1 MTHKDAPTPAWY
13 VISGGPSS
21 GKSTT
26 IALLAGRGFH
36 VTTEKARQI
45 LDEEMAK
52 GRSADDIRGDG
63 EWFQELILERELAM
77 DAQLDPGA
85 TIFLDRGIPDGFAYE
100 RYLRLTPNPALAE
113 AARVQRYRR
122 VFVLDPLHLH
132 DDGSRIEDEQ
142 AQQDIH
148 DAIVATYGELGFDLV
163 QVPVLPIEQ
172 RVEFILARID

>member
-1 MTHKDAPTPAWY
+1 MTNQESAPPAWY

-26 IALLAGRGFH
+26 IALLAGRGFQ

-52 GRSADDIRGDG
+52 GRKADEVRGEGD
-63 EWFQELILERELAM
+63 WFQQLILERELAM
-77 DAQLDPGA
+77 DAALDPAA
-85 TIFLDRGIPDGFAYE
+85 TIFLDRGIPDGYAYE
-100 RYLRLTPNPALAE
+100 RYLQLTPNPALAAE
-113 AARVQRYRR
+113 SRVHRYRR
-122 VFVLDPLHLH
+122 VFVLDPLQLH

-148 DAIVATYGELGFDLV
+148 DAIVATYLELEFDV
-163 QVPVLPIEQ
+163 VPVPVMAAED
-172 RVEFILARID
+172 RVEFILSQID